1 MPSLGTH
8 GQPRWLSTPARGL
21 RNRPC
26 FVRGGAAAVLRN
38 TCLLSFGKR
47 PTSGRDGEAVVIAVG
62 EGSETPR
69 PVGCPQQ
76 HISPDPPRPEPAAEA
91 HKLTM

>member
-1 MPSLGTH
+1 MPSPGTE
-8 GQPRWLSTPARGL
+8 GRPRRLSTPAGGCETA
-21 RNRPC
+21 P
-26 FVRGGAAAVLRN
+26 VSWRGGAAAVLRN

-76 HISPDPPRPEPAAEA
+76 HISPEPPRPEPAAEA
-91 HKLTM
+91 HKLVM